1 MVRLL
6 GVPAGRTTAAAL
18 LAVAALGLPFAFW
31 YRSGWREVEREALR
45 LEQGPRRMLQ
55 ESGARLA
62 RALADRL
69 EQLRANESL
78 RPFYHYQSLYHDPK
92 GVSQGASVL
101 PSPLAEGP
109 PDPLV
114 RAHFQID
121 PFGNLSLPTLGEE
134 RLPLDDSASAVAQR
148 AIREELRPVAG
159 DLFRTVRG
167 GAGPTAVVA
176 MEVPLAVPQTAA
188 KIERLKPEAYSQN
201 VLATEIYSQIQ
212 QGKAPPRLPSPLP
225 ASRAAPT
232 REVLVR
238 VGSFHWHTIA
248 LSGVPALVALREV
261 ESPRGRQVQGFLVSP
276 LAVAESLRGS
286 AFPTRFLSGRPERP
300 NEVAVALE
308 GAPWRLTLDPGA
320 AIAAAGNQAEKV
332 KRDFARLFLAAAA
345 AAGIAALSLLLLLR
359 QAERL
364 ALQRSR
370 LAAAAAHE
378 LRTPLAGLRLYS
390 EMLAQGLGDPER
402 ASEYAQRIAGEAER
416 LGRVV
421 SNLLSF
427 TRLERGE
434 VRVHPEPGDFGK
446 VVRDVV
452 QQASLEYP
460 GLPISSA
467 IPDRLPPLRFDPDA
481 VTQLVRNLLDNA
493 EKHTRS
499 KQARRV
505 GVEVTS
511 DTDAVTLAV
520 SDNGPGLPPEVRRRL
535 FHPFVRGSHSDRP
548 AGLGLGLALVHA
560 FVKAHGG
567 TVSAED
573 APGGG
578 TIIRTTFPLH

>member
-1 MVRLL
+1 
-6 GVPAGRTTAAAL
+6 VPAPRTAAAAL

-31 YRSGWREVEREALR
+31 YRTGWREAEREAVR

-55 ESGARLA
+55 ESGTRLA
-62 RALADRL
+62 RALANRL

-114 RAHFQID
+114 LAHFQID
-121 PFGNLSLPTLGEE
+121 SSGNLSLPTLGEE
-134 RLPLDDSASAVAQR
+134 RLALDDSGSAVAQR

-159 DLFRTVRG
+159 DLSRTARRG
-167 GAGPTAVVA
+167 TGPAAVVA
-176 MEVPLAVPQTAA
+176 MEVPLAVPPAAA

-225 ASRAAPT
+225 ASRAAAG

-238 VGSFHWHTIA
+238 VGSFYWHTIL
-248 LSGVPALVALREV
+248 LSEVPALVALREV

-286 AFPTRFLSGRPERP
+286 AFPTRFLSGRPARP

-308 GAPWRLTLDPGA
+308 GAPWRLALDPGA
-320 AIAAAGNQAEKV
+320 AIAAAGSRAAKV
-332 KRDFARLFLAAAA
+332 QRDFTRLFFAAAA
-345 AAGIAALSLLLLLR
+345 AAGIAALSLLLLLW

-402 ASEYAQRIAGEAER
+402 ASEYAHRIAGEAER

-421 SNLLSF
+421 TNLLSF

-446 VVRDVV
+446 VVREVV
-452 QQASLEYP
+452 RQASLEYA
-460 GLPISSA
+460 GLPISCA

-499 KQARRV
+499 KEARRV

-511 DTDAVTLAV
+511 DADAVTLAV

-535 FHPFVRGSHSDRP
+535 FRPFVRGSNPDAP

-560 FVKAHGG
+560 FARAHGG
-567 TVSAED
+567 SVSAED

-578 TIIRTTFPLH
+578 TIIRTTFPLL